1 MRTRGYAADSAWNCR
16 WSCGRVEQIRESWT
30 HGLETLFGVSRRSL
44 NWALVVVPFVPAFA
58 AGGLLASAAASGDH
72 ARIRTAVFVWGAV
85 TLVSLAV
92 VILGAWRIWLEYKRF
107 GRLW

>member
-1 MRTRGYAADSAWNCR
+1 M
-16 WSCGRVEQIRESWT
+16 
-30 HGLETLFGVSRRSL
+30 
-44 NWALVVVPFVPAFA
+44 
-58 AGGLLASAAASGDH
+58 LASVLPCS
-72 ARIRTAVFVWGAV
+72 VWGAV